1 VTRALTY
8 SVATRGSCHL
18 RGFPYI
24 DEFIKPEEAEV
35 FFGTPA
41 VSRLEALEGKGKMVA
56 WSEDWV
62 TLADLT
68 GVCKFAWYRSRNFP
82 MLIKRGLELMNEI
95 LVAVTGFPLTPE
107 ALLRCGERVYNVEKL
122 FNLREGFGRESDYP
136 PQRFFQEETPD
147 GPSKGAKLNLA
158 EYDRVL
164 DDYYEARGW
173 DKKTGQP
180 TPEKL
185 RDLGLA

>member
-1 VTRALTY
+1 
-8 SVATRGSCHL
+8 
-18 RGFPYI
+18 
-24 DEFIKPEEAEV
+24 
-35 FFGTPA
+35 
-41 VSRLEALEGKGKMVA
+41 MVA

-62 TLADLT
+62 TLADLA

-95 LVAVTGFPLTPE
+95 LAATTGLPFSPE
-107 ALLRCGERVYNVEKL
+107 TLPRCGERVYNVEKL
-122 FNLREGFGRESDYP
+122 FNLREGFGRQADYP
-136 PQRFFQEETPD
+136 PQRFFNEEIPD
-147 GPSKGAKLNLA
+147 GPAKGAKLSRE

-180 TPEKL
+180 LQQKM
-185 RDLGLA
+185 RSLGLE